1 MQKMELDELNQL
13 EEKVRNLVNT
23 LKLLKNENKNL
34 QLQLEQLKKESSGK
48 NEERLEIKKKVTTL
62 IELIDSI
69 EK

>member
-34 QLQLEQLKKESSGK
+34 QLQLEQLKKQSSGK

>member
-13 EEKVRNLVNT
+13 EKKIRNLVNT
-23 LKLLKNENKNL
+23 LKLLKDENKNL
-34 QLQLEQLKKESSGK
+34 QLQLEQLKKESSGN

-62 IELIDSI
+62 LELIDSI